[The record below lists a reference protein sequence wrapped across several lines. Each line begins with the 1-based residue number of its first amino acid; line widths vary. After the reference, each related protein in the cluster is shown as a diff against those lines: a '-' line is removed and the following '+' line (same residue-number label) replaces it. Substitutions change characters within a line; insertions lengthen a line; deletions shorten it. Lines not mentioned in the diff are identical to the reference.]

1 MGHRNPRGN
10 KKLGTK
16 FKFGQEKKNGR
27 EEGQMEGEVEWPLRG
42 GRGWGE
48 KRKRG
53 KEREKRGRNEENW
66 GRKVGTGPPIG

>member
-1 MGHRNPRGN
+1 
-10 KKLGTK
+10 
-16 FKFGQEKKNGR
+16 
-27 EEGQMEGEVEWPLRG
+27 MEGEVEWPLRG